1 MRGGPV
7 CGLPV
12 AISVCTSGQR
22 AALPWDRFF
31 ALGQVRRQGFWLPGK
46 EGVVQRL
53 ETQTEG
59 LLSSQFLPLAPWA
72 THLGKSGQPAP
83 HPHASFPV
91 FLK

>member
-1 MRGGPV
+1 MRGGPDLRPPGRHLCV
-7 CGLPV
+7 HQWPEG
-12 AISVCTSGQR
+12 G
-22 AALPWDRFF
+22 F

-72 THLGKSGQPAP
+72 THLGKSGQPAL